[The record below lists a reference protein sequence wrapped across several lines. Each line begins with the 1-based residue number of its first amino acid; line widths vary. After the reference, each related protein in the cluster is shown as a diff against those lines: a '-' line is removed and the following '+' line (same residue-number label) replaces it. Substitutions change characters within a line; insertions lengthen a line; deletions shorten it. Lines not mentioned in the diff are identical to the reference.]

1 MMFAGER
8 KNISSL
14 FVSKWIR
21 LQVECWQT
29 VDGILFQ
36 LVNGTGVFFGVL
48 QTAMA
53 EKTGNGLD
61 IGSVVED
68 VHSEGMPSGVPTDV
82 LVDAGTFHPSLD
94 GLTAAFV

>member
-14 FVSKWIR
+14 FASKWIR
-21 LQVECWQT
+21 LQVECWQA
-29 VDGILFQ
+29 VDGILLQ
-36 LVNGTGVFFGVL
+36 LINGTGVFFGVL
-48 QTAMA
+48 QTAMTKEA
-53 EKTGNGLD
+53 GNGLD
-61 IGSVVED
+61 VGTIVED
-68 VHSEGMPSGVPTDV
+68 VHGEGMASAMPADV

>member
-14 FVSKWIR
+14 FASKWIR

-29 VDGILFQ
+29 VDDILFQ

-68 VHSEGMPSGVPTDV
+68 VHSEGMPSRVHNLSKSNGK
-82 LVDAGTFHPSLD
+82 
-94 GLTAAFV
+94 